1 MEPVIHINNGKI
13 TSKMDNVFKMVG
25 IDIYD
30 LSNNRPWTPD
40 GRAYLIELYRL
51 GWTADEIAE
60 EMNRTTGNII
70 GEIYDLGEK
79 GEILPEMWGM
89 DCKHDRFPKGPMG
102 DISVIIPIMEKESED
117 ERELIETCLSDG
129 A

>member
-1 MEPVIHINNGKI
+1 MDRRICNKN
-13 TSKMDNVFKMVG
+13 SKKAGIKNIFKMVG
-25 IDIYD
+25 IDLCD
-30 LSNNRPWTPD
+30 TSKNRPWTPD
-40 GRAYLIELYRL
+40 GKDYLIELYKL

>member
-1 MEPVIHINNGKI
+1 
-13 TSKMDNVFKMVG
+13 MVG
-25 IDIYD
+25 IDLCD
-30 LSNNRPWTPD
+30 TSKNRPWTPD

-102 DISVIIPIMEKESED
+102 DIAVVLP
-117 ERELIETCLSDG
+117 LLQG
-129 A
+129 G